1 MRRRLSIAVVATVTA
16 ALALSGIIAL
26 AFTVRG
32 AENVTRVE
40 LLRQAKGFASAVH
53 AEAELVNRRNPAA
66 SLRTVLIALRSPLR
80 LDGEAVVAVDG
91 AGVLYDPTSPHPRPA
106 ALPTGL
112 SAADIRPLDLLAGRS
127 VSGRKGQLVYAAVP
141 YAATVQVAG
150 TRRSE
155 LQVVVLVRRPPTGL
169 ASAGPAFLI
178 AAVALVLVA
187 ALVAN
192 RLGHRFVRPL
202 QAAETVTA
210 RIAAGDLE
218 ARVPQPPGTDPEL
231 ASLAGSINTM
241 AETLARARGAERQ
254 FLLSVSH
261 ELRTPLTSIRGF
273 AEAIEDGAVADTGR
287 AATVIAAEARRL
299 ERLVRDLLVLA
310 GIEARRFSL
319 DTRIIDI
326 AEVAA
331 AGAAGFEPMADE
343 LGLRIRTDTADR
355 VVTAAAD
362 PDRLAQVVANLVENA
377 LKYASGEVRVG
388 AASTGGTPVIWVDD
402 DGPGIAPEDLDRVF
416 DRRFVS
422 DRRGGRPVGTGLG
435 LAIVAELVSAMG
447 GAARAESPIGPAGG
461 TRMVVTLRPS

>member
-16 ALALSGIIAL
+16 ALALSGVITL
-26 AFTVRG
+26 AVTVRS
-32 AENVTRVE
+32 AQNTTRVE
-40 LLRQAKGFASAVH
+40 LLRQAKGFVSAVH
-53 AEAELVNRRNPAA
+53 AEAVLVNRRNPAQ
-66 SLRTVLIALRSPLR
+66 SLRTVLVALRLSLR
-80 LDGEAVVAVDG
+80 LDGEAVVAVDANG
-91 AGVLYDPTSPHPRPA
+91 ALYDPTTALAHAVTLPNGLAPRDIHPA
-106 ALPTGL
+106 
-112 SAADIRPLDLLAGRS
+112 DLLAGRA

-141 YAATVQVAG
+141 YRATVQVAG
-150 TRRSE
+150 TRRNE
-155 LQVVVLVRRPPTGL
+155 LQAVVLVRRPPTGL

-178 AAVALVLVA
+178 AAVALIVLA

-202 QAAETVTA
+202 HAAEAVTA

-218 ARVPQPPGTDPEL
+218 ARVPEPPGTDPEL
-231 ASLAGSINTM
+231 ASLAASINTM
-241 AETLARARGAERQ
+241 AERLAHARGAERQ

-319 DTRIIDI
+319 DLMPLDA

-343 LGLRIRTDTADR
+343 LGLRVSTEASHEPVRA
-355 VVTAAAD
+355 VAD

-377 LKYASGEVRVG
+377 LKYASGQVRVG
-388 AASTGGTPVIWVDD
+388 AASPGGVPVVWVDD
-402 DGPGIAPEDLDRVF
+402 DGPGIAPEDLPRVF
-416 DRRFVS
+416 DRLFVS
-422 DRRGGRPVGTGLG
+422 QRSGGRPVGTGLG
-435 LAIVAELVSAMG
+435 LAIVAELVGAMG
-447 GAARAESPIGPAGG
+447 GSVRAESPLGPYGG
-461 TRMVVTLRPS
+461 TRMVVTLRPA